1 MKLKQI
7 RNNIQERVEKSAWT
21 LSGMKAY
28 EKVRVELVIWAF
40 IFFVAVLA
48 LLTDIIIS
56 KLIFNQFTFRI
67 YSYLSLMGLSLLA
80 FLGKSFQFR
89 HFYMLNK
96 IKEAQNEIK

>member
-7 RNNIQERVEKSAWT
+7 RNNIQERVEKYAWT

-48 LLTDIIIS
+48 LLTDIIVS
-56 KLIFNQFTFRI
+56 KFTFRL
-67 YSYLSLMGLSLLA
+67 YSYLTLMGLSLLA

-96 IKEAQNEIK
+96 IKENQQ

>member
-28 EKVRVELVIWAF
+28 EKVRVELVIWAYM
-40 IFFVAVLA
+40 FFVSVLA
-48 LLTDIIIS
+48 LFSSIVANGFKIGSYIWLF
-56 KLIFNQFTFRI
+56 LIGT
-67 YSYLSLMGLSLLA
+67 STLA
-80 FLGKSFQFR
+80 FLGKSFQFK

-96 IKEAQNEIK
+96 MKEEI

>member
-1 MKLKQI
+1 MGLKNL
-7 RNNIQERVEKSAWT
+7 RDNIQERVEKSAWT

-40 IFFVAVLA
+40 IFFSSILGLFSSILA
-48 LLTDIIIS
+48 SNLNFRAYILLFMIGTS
-56 KLIFNQFTFRI
+56 C
-67 YSYLSLMGLSLLA
+67 LA

-96 IKEAQNEIK
+96 IKEAQNV